1 MFLLLAFGVELDL
14 KAVGQRLGSE
24 GDLLGDRLVD
34 VDDELD
40 YVGRVVVQLAHKRAV
55 DHLAEALVQRHL
67 VLDHGEYEIH
77 VGLRDPVVDL
87 AYRRIVLLEA
97 MRVASTGRVQVTRA
111 VIRLHDASQLAVAG
125 VVEAGVSGEDDEF
138 ARRWAPADFLLLKC
152 TDITFVIMVRQSSF
166 C

>member
-67 VLDHGEYEIH
+67 VLDHGEYEFH

-125 VVEAGVSGEDDEF
+125 VSGEDDEF